1 MKYHYC
7 YHCGTPTTSLEM
19 EGYRRAFCPQ
29 CQLILYENPLPTV
42 VIIAYNEQN
51 EIVLIRRAVE
61 PGRGGWSLPGGFIEI
76 GETTAQAAVRE
87 LLEETGLSATEL
99 KLVDVGTHLNGF
111 YGDILM
117 IGYATPVQEDL
128 IRPGS
133 DAAEAAWFKID
144 DHPSLVF
151 PFHEKLIEN
160 WRMIK

>member
-1 MKYHYC
+1 
-7 YHCGTPTTSLEM
+7 M

-51 EIVLIRRAVE
+51 EIVSIRRAVE

-76 GETTAQAAVRE
+76 GETAAQAAVRE
-87 LLEETGLSATEL
+87 LCEETGLSATEL

-117 IGYATPVQEDL
+117 IGYLTYL
-128 IRPGS
+128 
-133 DAAEAAWFKID
+133 
-144 DHPSLVF
+144 
-151 PFHEKLIEN
+151 
-160 WRMIK
+160 MM